1 MGLVA
6 PWQVESSW
14 TKDRTHALCISRRIL
29 IHCATRKVSFEVF
42 RLHSSHFYRNKLV
55 TKKWALHIITSLN
68 ICVMADHNFLSP
80 FQSFPS
86 MKHIKRTALRQHSS
100 FIPQGR
106 NVWERGENPKCG
118 LHKCGPK
125 CGLQKSLQ

>member
-1 MGLVA
+1 ML
-6 PWQVESSW
+6 S
-14 TKDRTHALCISRRIL
+14 ALAGRIL
-29 IHCATRKVSFEVF
+29 PTAPPRGVSFEFF
-42 RLHSSHFYRNKLV
+42 RSNRSHFYKTKLV
-55 TKKWALHIITSLN
+55 TKKWALHIITGLN
-68 ICVMADHNFLSP
+68 ICVMEDHNLSP

-106 NVWERGENPKCG
+106 NVWERGENPKYG
-118 LHKCGPK
+118 LQKCGPK